1 MACLFKRS
9 NGIYY
14 AVTCE
19 PSGLRRWVS
28 TGETRKTAALN
39 QLVST
44 SSAPPEARIKKKRLL
59 EFFDELKEYGE
70 SVYSRENL
78 AIYERA
84 FHNFAECAGNVQLDS
99 VTQRQIDCFKATRL
113 KSVKAVTVNLELRTL
128 RSAFYTALRWKL
140 IQENPFKGVRL
151 CQIDDGVPPYLSQA
165 DFQKL
170 LSMIGEEWLR
180 DLVFVAGL
188 TGMRRGEL
196 IHLRWSEVDLK
207 NRSIR
212 IQSGANFRTKRGRS
226 RVVPIN
232 AEVEKVL
239 LRRRHSVK
247 GEYVFHIDGEK
258 VHDRGLSRWF
268 KRYVRRAKLDP
279 ELHFHS
285 LRHSFASWLVQGE
298 VSLYEVQ
305 KLLGHSSIK
314 VTELYGHLLTDDLRG
329 AVSKIEVPYAGDGRK
344 ESSGAYSA

>member
-1 MACLFKRS
+1 MASLFKRS

-14 AVTCE
+14 LVTCDKD
-19 PSGLRRWVS
+19 GLRRWES
-28 TGETRKTAALN
+28 TGQTRKAAALK
-39 QLVST
+39 QLVSIST
-44 SSAPPEARIKKKRLL
+44 TPPEARIKKKRLL

-84 FHNFAECAGNVQLDS
+84 FDNFLECIGDVQLDS
-99 VTQRQIDCFKATRL
+99 VTQRQIDTFKATRL

-151 CQIDDGVPPYLSQA
+151 CQIADVVPPYLSQA
-165 DFQKL
+165 EFQKL
-170 LSMIGEEWLR
+170 VSAIEEEWLR

-212 IQSGANFRTKRGRS
+212 IQSGANFRTKRGKS

-239 LRRRHSVK
+239 LRRSHSAR
-247 GEYVFHIDGEK
+247 GEYVFHVDGGK

-268 KRYVRRAKLDP
+268 KRYVRRVKLNP

-298 VSLYEVQ
+298 VSLYQVQ

-314 VTELYGHLLTDDLRG
+314 VTEMYGHLLTDDLRG
-329 AVSKIEVPYAGDGRK
+329 AVNSIVVPMNVRT
-344 ESSGAYSA
+344 E